1 MPDPI
6 GEETIVARISRITLA
21 LTALLGV
28 AVLSAQS
35 PASAAAQDNPT
46 AFNTREQFLDAHPT
60 PIMDKVCI
68 DRRIELAAGNYDW
81 NQVLGDAK
89 RSNVYLGAGW
99 YTWEDCLIPDDGF
112 YRQETSLNPDNSDW
126 QTIRLKD
133 DERLTQ
139 SAIFTW
145 GSYLDPL

>member
-6 GEETIVARISRITLA
+6 GEETIVARVSRITLA

-28 AVLSAQS
+28 AVLGA
-35 PASAAAQDNPT
+35 PNAASAAAQDNPT

-68 DRRIELAAGNYDW
+68 DRRIQLAAGNYDW
-81 NQVLGDAK
+81 KQILGDAK
-89 RSNVYLGAGW
+89 RLNVYLGADW

-126 QTIRLKD
+126 DTIRLED
-133 DERLTQ
+133 SERLSQ
-139 SAIFTW
+139 SAVFTW
-145 GSYLDPL
+145 GSFLDPL